1 LNRKVLVN
9 TILALLVIA
18 LAAGASYWLYNSKPQ
33 TKKKRPQRPIP
44 VVKTIALVPQ
54 NEPIVFEASGTVIP
68 ARQVVLLSEVEGRV
82 IEQNKDLVPGGIVA
96 EGDMLIQIDPL
107 DYQLQAQGRE
117 AEVATAQYE
126 LDVEKGKQII
136 AQQEWKILRD
146 ELQEKQ
152 INEQLALRKPHLRHA
167 EAQLNAAK
175 SRLSVA
181 KLAERRTTIRAPFNG
196 LVLEEF
202 VETGQFVGKQSSI
215 ATLVATDRFW
225 VQVSIPL
232 SLLDRIHFPGMSE
245 EKASKVQ
252 VILEK
257 GYQGSPTIR
266 EGEIFKLLGDLDP
279 KSRMAR
285 ILVTVQ
291 NPLNLPG
298 QKNYPGIQVSRSEK
312 ILLGSFVKVRI
323 NAGILEDV
331 YVLPRHSVREGNRV
345 WTVNSEGIVAFRE
358 VKILWRRVDDVLV
371 DATLPPDER
380 IILSRLQAPVPGM
393 FVRDQSQSGVAER
406 RQKKGSKH

>member
-1 LNRKVLVN
+1 
-9 TILALLVIA
+9 
-18 LAAGASYWLYNSKPQ
+18 
-33 TKKKRPQRPIP
+33 
-44 VVKTIALVPQ
+44 
-54 NEPIVFEASGTVIP
+54 VFEASGTVIP

-225 VQVSIPL
+225 VSGFPFRSLSLTGFISLECQKRRRVRFKLYWRKDTREVPQSVKEKSSNSWGISIPKVVWHEFWLRCKTL
-232 SLLDRIHFPGMSE
+232 STFRDR
-245 EKASKVQ
+245 K
-252 VILEK
+252 
-257 GYQGSPTIR
+257 
-266 EGEIFKLLGDLDP
+266 
-279 KSRMAR
+279 
-285 ILVTVQ
+285 
-291 NPLNLPG
+291 
-298 QKNYPGIQVSRSEK
+298 
-312 ILLGSFVKVRI
+312 
-323 NAGILEDV
+323 
-331 YVLPRHSVREGNRV
+331 
-345 WTVNSEGIVAFRE
+345 
-358 VKILWRRVDDVLV
+358 
-371 DATLPPDER
+371 
-380 IILSRLQAPVPGM
+380 IILASR
-393 FVRDQSQSGVAER
+393 
-406 RQKKGSKH
+406 